1 MYCWTIR
8 RANKSATSVRSTPL
22 RVVRRGGSDPR
33 NGRQPTS
40 DALVPP
46 VTDLMCES
54 LNFKISITSSTGSS
68 SLSDSRARDALLMQ
82 AAAACGSSH
91 RQRRPRC
98 STKGTH
104 PGFQSSLFPPVKADP
119 LRCTPASPN
128 YPPAFLA
135 KVGPHLRVSPT

>member
-8 RANKSATSVRSTPL
+8 RANKSGTSVRSTLL

-46 VTDLMCES
+46 VTDLMRGS
-54 LNFKISITSSTGSS
+54 LSFKISITSSTCSS
-68 SLSDSRARDALLMQ
+68 SLSDPKARDVSLMQ
-82 AAAACGSSH
+82 AAAASRLSH

-98 STKGTH
+98 STKVAH

-119 LRCTPASPN
+119 LKVHPVSPD

-135 KVGPHLRVSPT
+135 KLGPHLPV